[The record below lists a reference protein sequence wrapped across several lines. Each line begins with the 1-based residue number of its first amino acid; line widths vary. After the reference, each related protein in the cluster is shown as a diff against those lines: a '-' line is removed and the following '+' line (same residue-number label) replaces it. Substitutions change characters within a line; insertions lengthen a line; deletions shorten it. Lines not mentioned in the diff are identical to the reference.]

1 MRGQGMLLRWWLLFV
16 LIVVGGIFAFSFNA
30 YSHVYDKDA
39 TKLSFL
45 IIAIFV
51 IMTCKCGFISYK
63 LAIFKTTKERIEDII
78 SASNVGWFFS
88 DLCLSI
94 GMIGTVVGFIM
105 MLTGFASADPSDV
118 QSVQNLM
125 SSMSSGMSTALYTTL
140 VGLICSSLLKLQYFN
155 IDNTV
160 NGLNNEDIE

>member
-1 MRGQGMLLRWWLLFV
+1 MRGQGMFLRWWLLFV
-16 LIVVGGIFAFSFNA
+16 LIIVGGIFALSFDV
-30 YSHVYDKDA
+30 YSHIYDKDA

-45 IIAIFV
+45 IAAIFV
-51 IMTCKCGFISYK
+51 VMTCKCGFISYK
-63 LAIFKTTKERIEDII
+63 LATYKTTKKRIESIV
-78 SASNVGWFFS
+78 SASNIGWFFS
-88 DLCLSI
+88 DLCLNI

-105 MLTGFASADPSDV
+105 MLAGFASADPSDI

-155 IDNTV
+155 IDNAVDCLSDEDV
-160 NGLNNEDIE
+160 N